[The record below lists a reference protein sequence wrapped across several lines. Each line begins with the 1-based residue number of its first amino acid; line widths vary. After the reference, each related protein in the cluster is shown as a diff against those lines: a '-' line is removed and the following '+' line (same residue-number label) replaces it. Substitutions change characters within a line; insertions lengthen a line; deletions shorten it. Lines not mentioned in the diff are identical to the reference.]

1 MTSSLFKFYEKLII
15 MKNKSLKIVA
25 KTLFVYKSPKTKN
38 GKRENETDPMTNT
51 VMTTT
56 SLTC

>member
-1 MTSSLFKFYEKLII
+1 